1 MITLSDAEKRLAER
15 LLIMLRDKEPFVYY
29 DELAD
34 YANIKN
40 PRLVGGHLGKVS
52 ELCHQLGLPLL
63 SAKVVN
69 KNTGVPGAGFYAL
82 CKQLGVSIEGKTNSQ
97 LFSIINKK
105 ILACKDWYR
114 LENYLGLDVGLD
126 RPVNHKFLD
135 VRKPQ
140 YYQHSEDVLNSCFDV
155 VLGKTYNG
163 YMQGSKPFEKGHT
176 GYAVWFPKL
185 SLDGTAAS
193 SSDWVNILSDD
204 GSLIQ
209 EYGGHKRFDTS
220 GRFIFVFAKKGSEPY
235 FFRGVFKVDDE
246 RSTDAHRY
254 YYKVADSAD
263 LTSSV
268 PVIHFTED
276 EYQQDNLLISDLQKE
291 DFSSVDGFE
300 YKCKPLPVPEPLKTG
315 GRLVY
320 PRNRQ
325 TSVNALV
332 RAGYACEIDSN
343 HPTFN
348 RKHSGIP
355 YTEPHHLVP
364 MSQQG
369 RFTVSLDVEE
379 NIVSLCSTCHN
390 HIHYG
395 QDASVLI
402 KQLFNQRK
410 DLLRSVGIIISED
423 ELLSYYR

>member
-1 MITLSDAEKRLAER
+1 MIQLTDLQKKLAER
-15 LLIMLRDKEPFVYY
+15 LLIMAKNNEHDVTY
-29 DELAD
+29 DELAK
-34 YANIKN
+34 Y
-40 PRLVGGHLGKVS
+40 VGMNRRNVGAKVEAIS
-52 ELCHQLGLPLL
+52 ELCHELGLPLL

-69 KNTGVPGAGFYAL
+69 QASRLPGRGYYDLRERLGYSRDGKSDRELFNLDRKAIVN
-82 CKQLGVSIEGKTNSQ
+82 CKE
-97 LFSIINKK
+97 
-105 ILACKDWYR
+105 WYR
-114 LENYLGLDVGLD
+114 LEDYLGLNVGCE
-126 RPVNHKFLD
+126 RPVNHRLID
-135 VRKPQ
+135 VTKPV
-140 YYQHSEDVLNSCFDV
+140 YYQHSEDVLNACFDV

-163 YMQGSKPFEKGHT
+163 YMQGSKPFEKGYI

-395 QDASVLI
+395 QDAHVLI